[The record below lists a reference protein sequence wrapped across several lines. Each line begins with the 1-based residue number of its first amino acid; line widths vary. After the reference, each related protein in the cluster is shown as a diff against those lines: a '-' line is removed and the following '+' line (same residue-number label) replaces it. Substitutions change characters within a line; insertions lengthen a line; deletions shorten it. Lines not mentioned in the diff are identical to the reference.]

1 MCVLCHKKRAT
12 EVARF
17 GEIQYIALR
26 YLATVFLF
34 LHRVAISDKSKRVSR
49 KRKSISPKD
58 YEKLAAFRYFLR
70 QFLRFSEESA
80 HRGGL
85 TPQQHQALLAIK
97 GFPARDYVT
106 IGELAERLQLAHHS
120 TVGLVDRLQKHKYI
134 HRAINPLDHRKVH
147 VSLTAKGERVL
158 EKLSAE
164 HREQLRRISPQF
176 DSVLEELR
184 HNASKS

>member
-1 MCVLCHKKRAT
+1 
-12 EVARF
+12 
-17 GEIQYIALR
+17 
-26 YLATVFLF
+26 
-34 LHRVAISDKSKRVSR
+34 VSR
-49 KRKSISPKD
+49 KRKSITQKD

-70 QFLRFSEESA
+70 QFLRFSEDTA

-97 GFPARDYVT
+97 GFPGRDYVT
-106 IGELAERLQLAHHS
+106 IGELAERLQLIHHS

-134 HRAINPLDHRKVH
+134 RRAINPLDHRKVH
-147 VSLTAKGERVL
+147 VTLTAKGERVL

-176 DSVLEELR
+176 DSVLEQLR
-184 HNASKS
+184 HKASNV